1 MSTPPVGKSG
11 PGTSFINSSSEM
23 SGLSICAAVASMI
36 SRRLCGGMLVAR
48 PTAMP
53 LAPLTNRFGK
63 LAGSMSGSLRVS
75 SKLSRKGTVS
85 LSMSRSISTASGVM
99 RASV

>member
-11 PGTSFINSSSEM
+11 PGASFISSSSEI
-23 SGLSICAAVASMI
+23 SGLSIWAAVASMI

-53 LAPLTNRFGK
+53 LAPLTKRFGK